1 MPTFVMHPPTPADTS
16 TLQHAGLL
24 LRSGQYA
31 QARSALEELVRR
43 QPAHLQAH
51 WLLGGACLEGG
62 DPAAAERAFRAVLA
76 LDARWVPA
84 RVALGELLAR
94 SGRADEA
101 ERELRRAHADDPRFP
116 RAALSLAQLLLA
128 GGRAAE
134 ALHITASAL
143 AGGADDAEL
152 LGAHGYALQKLKRH
166 DEAIAALQRAAQL
179 APQSARAEH
188 DLALALHQARRN
200 EAAAAAAQRALD
212 KGSDLPETWGLLGR
226 ALAALDRFDAAEA
239 AFRAAIMRRGDFVE
253 AQQDLSQLLWLRH
266 GDLTIATAVL
276 DAALATDSAQPK
288 LLAVKAALHA
298 STGDTLGAHT
308 LFAHAAA
315 LPGSGPD
322 ELLGAAMTAL
332 RTDRPAALA
341 FARRA
346 DALAPNDDSVQAALC
361 DILIACGELADA
373 EPRIAALQQRF
384 PHDQHL
390 RALQATIWR
399 LRGDPRYGALYD
411 YPNMVRS
418 YTIDTPPGW
427 PDLASYL
434 RDLAAAL
441 RRRHTTYGHPPDQSL
456 RGGSQTLENLADINN
471 PVIRAFFRAVD
482 RPIREH
488 VAWLGAGDDPLRARN
503 TGAYRLSGSWS
514 VQLRPN
520 GFHVD
525 HFHTDGWLSSACY
538 IELPDAVQSD
548 GHTGWIKFGQPG
560 LALDPP
566 LPAERFIKP
575 EPGLLVLF
583 PSYMWHG
590 TVPFPGIQTRLTIAF
605 DVVPA

>member
-1 MPTFVMHPPTPADTS
+1 MQPPVPADAS

-24 LRSGQYA
+24 LRSGHYA

-43 QPAHLQAH
+43 QPAQLQAH

-62 DPAAAERAFRAVLA
+62 DPVAAERAFRAVLA
-76 LDARWVPA
+76 LDPRWVPA
-84 RVALGELLAR
+84 RVALGELLAH
-94 SGRADEA
+94 SGRTDEA

-128 GGRAAE
+128 GERAAE

-143 AGGADDAEL
+143 TSDAGDAEL

-166 DEAIAALQRAAQL
+166 DEAIATLQRAAQL

-226 ALAALDRFDAAEA
+226 ALAALDRFDPAEA
-239 AFRAAIMRRGDFVE
+239 AFRAAIMRRGDFAE
-253 AQQDLSQLLWLRH
+253 AQQDLAQLLWLRH

-276 DAALATDSAQPK
+276 DGTLAADPAQPK
-288 LLAVKAALHA
+288 LLAIKAALHA
-298 STGDTLGAHT
+298 GAGDHAGAHA
-308 LFAHAAA
+308 LFARAASLPEVHA
-315 LPGSGPD
+315 D
-322 ELLGAAMTAL
+322 VLLGAAATAL
-332 RTDRPAALA
+332 RCERAAALA

-346 DALAPNDDSVQAALC
+346 DALAPADDSVQAALC
-361 DILIACGELADA
+361 DILIACGELDA
-373 EPRIAALQQRF
+373 AVSRITALQQRF

-411 YPNMVRS
+411 YPHMVRG

-434 RDLAAAL
+434 RDLAASL

-456 RGGSQTLENLADINN
+456 RGGSQTLENLADTRD
-471 PVIRAFFRAVD
+471 PVIRAFFRAID

-488 VAWLGAGDDPLRARN
+488 MAWLGAGDDPLRARN

-538 IELPDAVQSD
+538 IELPDAVQGD
-548 GHTGWIKFGQPG
+548 GHAGWIKFGQPG

-566 LPAERFIKP
+566 LPAEHFIKP

-583 PSYMWHG
+583 PSYLWHG
-590 TVPFPGIQTRLTIAF
+590 TVPFAGTGTRLTIAF

>member
-1 MPTFVMHPPTPADTS
+1 MHPPVPADAP

-31 QARSALEELVRR
+31 QARSVLEELVRR
-43 QPAHLQAH
+43 QPAQLQAH
-51 WLLGGACLEGG
+51 WLLGGACQEGG

-128 GGRAAE
+128 GERAAE

-143 AGGADDAEL
+143 AVGAGDAEL

-188 DLALALHQARRN
+188 DLALALHQTRRN
-200 EAAAAAAQRALD
+200 EAAAAAAQRALA
-212 KGSDLPETWGLLGR
+212 KGSDLAETWGLLGR

-239 AFRAAIMRRGDFVE
+239 AFRAAIARRGDFVE

-266 GDLTIATAVL
+266 GDLSIATAVL
-276 DAALATDSAQPK
+276 DAALAIDPAQPK
-288 LLAVKAALHA
+288 LLAVKAALH
-298 STGDTLGAHT
+298 TGAGDHAGAHA
-308 LFAHAAA
+308 LFARAAA
-315 LPGSGPD
+315 LPD
-322 ELLGAAMTAL
+322 AHADVLLGAAVTAL
-332 RTDRPAALA
+332 HSDRSAALA

-373 EPRIAALQQRF
+373 ESRIAALQQRF

-456 RGGSQTLENLADINN
+456 RGGSQTLENLADADDPLIK
-471 PVIRAFFRAVD
+471 AFFRAID

-488 VAWLGAGDDPLRARN
+488 MAWLGRGDDPLRARN
-503 TGAYRLSGSWS
+503 SGAYRLSGSWS

-538 IELPDAVQSD
+538 IELPDAVHGD
-548 GHTGWIKFGQPG
+548 GHEGWIKFGQPG
-560 LALDPP
+560 LALEAP
-566 LPAERFIKP
+566 LPAEHFVKP

-590 TVPFPGIQTRLTIAF
+590 TVPFPGTQTRLTIAF

>member
-1 MPTFVMHPPTPADTS
+1 MPAPTPADTE

-24 LRSGQYA
+24 LRNGQFA
-31 QARSALEELVRR
+31 QARGVLEALVRR

-51 WLLGGACLEGG
+51 WLLGGACQEGG

-76 LDARWVPA
+76 LDPRWVPA

-94 SGRADEA
+94 NGRGDEA

-128 GGRAAE
+128 GECAAE

-143 AGGADDAEL
+143 AGAAGDAEL
-152 LGAHGYALQKLKRH
+152 LGAHGHALQKLKRL
-166 DEAIAALQRAAQL
+166 DEAIAVLQRAAQL

-212 KGSDLPETWGLLGR
+212 KGSDAAETWGLLSR
-226 ALAALDRFDAAEA
+226 ALAALGRYDEAEP
-239 AFRAAIMRRGDFVE
+239 AFRAAIARRGDFVE
-253 AQQDLSQLLWLRH
+253 AQQDLAQLLWLRQ
-266 GDLTIATAVL
+266 GNLAVATAVL
-276 DAALATDSAQPK
+276 DTTLATDPAQPR
-288 LLAVKAALHA
+288 LLAIKAALHA
-298 STGDTLGAHT
+298 SAGDHAGAHT
-308 LFAHAAA
+308 LFARAAA
-315 LPGSGPD
+315 LPGAGPD

-332 RTDRPAALA
+332 RIDRPATLH

-346 DALAPNDDSVQAALC
+346 DALAPDDVSVQAALC
-361 DILIACGELADA
+361 DILVACGELDA
-373 EPRIAALQQRF
+373 AAPRIAALQQRY
-384 PHDQHL
+384 PYDQHL
-390 RALQATIWR
+390 RALQATFWR
-399 LRGDPRYGALYD
+399 LRGDARYGALYD
-411 YPNMVRS
+411 YPRMVRS
-418 YTIDTPPGW
+418 YIIDTPPGW
-427 PDLASYL
+427 PDLSSYL

-456 RGGSQTLENLADINN
+456 RGGSQTLENLADADD
-471 PVIRAFFRAVD
+471 PVIRAFFRTID

-488 VAWLGAGDDPLRARN
+488 MTWLGHGDDPLRTRN
-503 TGAYRLSGSWS
+503 SGAYRLSGSWS
-514 VQLRPN
+514 VQLRPD

-538 IELPDAVQSD
+538 IELPDAVQGG
-548 GHTGWIKFGQPG
+548 GHEGWIKFGQPG
-560 LALDPP
+560 LALEPP
-566 LPAERFIKP
+566 LPAEHFVKP

-590 TVPFPGIQTRLTIAF
+590 TVPFSGTQTRLTIAF
-605 DVVPA
+605 DVVPV

>member
-1 MPTFVMHPPTPADTS
+1 MHLPTPADAQA
-16 TLQHAGLL
+16 LQHAGQL
-24 LRSGQYA
+24 LRDGRFA
-31 QARSALEELVRR
+31 QARCVLEERVRR
-43 QPAHLQAH
+43 QPEHLQAH

-84 RVALGELLAR
+84 RVALGELLAH
-94 SGRADEA
+94 SGRTEEA

-128 GGRAAE
+128 GERAAE
-134 ALHITASAL
+134 ALHITTSAL
-143 AGGADDAEL
+143 TSGAGDAEL

-179 APQSARAEH
+179 APRSTRAEH

-212 KGSDLPETWGLLGR
+212 KGSDRPETWGLLGR
-226 ALAALDRFDAAEA
+226 ALAALGRFDPAEA
-239 AFRAAIMRRGDFVE
+239 AFRAAIKRRGDFAE
-253 AQQDLSQLLWLRH
+253 AQQDLAQLLWLRH
-266 GDLTIATAVL
+266 GDLAVATAAL
-276 DAALATDSAQPK
+276 DATLATDPAQPR

-298 STGDTLGAHT
+298 STGDTPGAHIM
-308 LFAHAAA
+308 FARAAA
-315 LPGSGPD
+315 LPGAGPD
-322 ELLGAAMTAL
+322 ELLGAAMTVL
-332 RTDRPAALA
+332 HTDRPAALA
-341 FARRA
+341 FARGA
-346 DALAPNDDSVQAALC
+346 EALAPTEVSVQAALC
-361 DILIACGELADA
+361 DILVACGELDGA
-373 EPRIAALQQRF
+373 ELRIRALQKHY

-411 YPNMVRS
+411 YPHMVRG
-418 YTIDTPPGW
+418 YTLDAPPGW
-427 PDLASYL
+427 ADLASYL

-456 RGGSQTLENLADINN
+456 RGGSQTLENLADADD

-488 VAWLGAGDDPLRARN
+488 LAWLGRGDDPLRVRN
-503 TGAYRLSGSWS
+503 SGAYRLSGSWS
-514 VQLRPN
+514 VQLRPD

-538 IELPDAVQSD
+538 IELPDAVQGD
-548 GHTGWIKFGQPG
+548 GHAGWIKFGQPG

-566 LPAERFIKP
+566 LPAEHFVQP

-590 TVPFPGIQTRLTIAF
+590 TVPFSGTQTRLTIAF

>member
-1 MPTFVMHPPTPADTS
+1 MHPSAPAATP

-24 LRSGQYA
+24 LRNGQFA
-31 QARSALEELVRR
+31 QARSVLEELVRR
-43 QPAHLQAH
+43 QPALLQAH
-51 WLLGGACLEGG
+51 WMLGGACLEGG
-62 DPAAAERAFRAVLA
+62 DPAAAEHAFRAVLA
-76 LDARWVPA
+76 LDPRWVPA

-94 SGRADEA
+94 SGRSDEA

-128 GGRAAE
+128 GERAAE
-134 ALHITASAL
+134 ALSITVSAL
-143 AGGADDAEL
+143 TGGAGDAEL
-152 LGAHGYALQKLKRH
+152 LGAHGYALQKLERH

-200 EAAAAAAQRALD
+200 EAAMTAAQRALA

-226 ALAALDRFDAAEA
+226 ALAALGRYDEAEA
-239 AFRAAIMRRGDFVE
+239 AFREAVARRGDFAE
-253 AQQDLSQLLWLRH
+253 AQQDLAQLLWLRH
-266 GDLTIATAVL
+266 GDLAVATTAL
-276 DAALATDSAQPK
+276 DATLATDPAQPR
-288 LLAVKAALHA
+288 LLAIKAALHVG
-298 STGDTLGAHT
+298 TGDVPGGHA
-308 LFAHAAA
+308 LFARAAA
-315 LPGSGPD
+315 LPGAGAD

-332 RTDRPAALA
+332 PADRPAALA
-341 FARRA
+341 YARRA
-346 DALAPNDDSVQAALC
+346 EALAPAAASVQASLC
-361 DILIACGELADA
+361 DILVACGELDDA
-373 EPRIAALQQRF
+373 EPRIKALQLHY

-411 YPNMVRS
+411 YARMVRG
-418 YTIDTPPGW
+418 YVLDAPPGW
-427 PDLASYL
+427 ADRASYL
-434 RDLAAAL
+434 RDLAVAL

-456 RGGSQTLENLADINN
+456 RGGSQTLENLAHADD
-471 PVIRAFFRAVD
+471 PVIRAFFHAID

-488 VAWLGAGDDPLRARN
+488 MAWLGAGDDPLRARN
-503 TGAYRLSGSWS
+503 SGAYRLSGSWS
-514 VQLRPN
+514 VQLRPR

-538 IELPDAVQSD
+538 IELPDAVQGD
-548 GHTGWIKFGQPG
+548 DHAGWIKFGQPG
-560 LALDPP
+560 LALEPP
-566 LPAERFIKP
+566 LPAEHFVKP

-590 TVPFPGIQTRLTIAF
+590 TVPFSGTQTRLTIAF